1 MGALFG
7 AEIGGG
13 PARDG
18 EFWVLGGIAAGN
30 VVVVLVEDV
39 AKLIH
44 QHGAKWLIACVQGGL
59 GEVDT
64 EAQVVVIG
72 SGE

>member
-7 AEIGGG
+7 TKVGSS
-13 PARDG
+13 PACNG
-18 EFWVLGGIAAGN
+18 KLGVLGGIAAGD

-59 GEVDT
+59 GEVGSW
-64 EAQVVVIG
+64 AQVIVIG
-72 SGE
+72 SG

>member
-13 PARDG
+13 PACDG
-18 EFWVLGGIAAGN
+18 KFWVLGGIAAGDM
-30 VVVVLVEDV
+30 VVVLVEDV
-39 AKLIH
+39 AELVD
-44 QHGAKWLIACVQGGL
+44 QNRAKRLIACIQGGL

-64 EAQVVVIG
+64 EAK
-72 SGE
+72 